1 LQPAPSSH
9 EGKQR
14 TFIVFTTHPPINR
27 WSKNME
33 FESLEVIESA
43 KSVNVAK
50 RFPWLNPAV
59 AITVALLAT
68 FMGICKVKDDN
79 IVQAMQQAQADKLD
93 NWQFYQARNIREEIA
108 KSTLAQL
115 RLQAL
120 TAPAKRQ
127 VAFDAQIRVYEG
139 LAKDQN
145 QKKSELKAQAE
156 KDQSTY
162 DALNFKDDQF
172 DLSDAA
178 IAIAISLLA
187 VTSLT
192 QFPWLFVMALFPS
205 GFGVLMGLA
214 GLIGWTIHPDVL
226 IKLLS

>member
-14 TFIVFTTHPPINR
+14 TFIVFTTHPPIDR

-33 FESLEVIESA
+33 FDPLEVIESA
-43 KSVNVAK
+43 KSANVTK
-50 RFPWLNPAV
+50 RFTWLNPAV

-120 TAPAKRQ
+120 AAPVKLQ
-127 VAFDAQIRVYEG
+127 VAFDAQIRAYEG

-145 QKKSELKAQAE
+145 QKKNELKAQAE

-192 QFPWLFVMALFPS
+192 QLPWLLVMALFPS